1 MGCLFQCGYPKVQHL
16 LDGSTYLRPGT
27 YYRKYGTHNHIKN
40 VSKKKATTKH
50 LLTYINKSLTTNC
63 NKVAVQTKN
72 LIDENLIL
80 FCENNKLVDD
90 EMPAPLPG
98 MSDPLNKD
106 TNKIS
111 HIILM
116 ILRKTFCDINGKVE
130 NLKSLTDNKYTIKM
144 VYQNFKEK
152 MLLIICEL

>member
-1 MGCLFQCGYPKVQHL
+1 M
-16 LDGSTYLRPGT
+16 
-27 YYRKYGTHNHIKN
+27 
-40 VSKKKATTKH
+40 
-50 LLTYINKSLTTNC
+50 TTNC

-116 ILRKTFCDINGKVE
+116 ILRKIFCDINGKVE

-152 MLLIICEL
+152 MLLIICELWLFERRGGLYKKKKIQLKQKL

>member
-1 MGCLFQCGYPKVQHL
+1 MECLFQCGYPKVQHL
-16 LDGSTYLRPGT
+16 LEGE
-27 YYRKYGTHNHIKN
+27 
-40 VSKKKATTKH
+40 H
-50 LLTYINKSLTTNC
+50 LLTYINKSLATNC
-63 NKVAVQTKN
+63 NKVAIQTKTV
-72 LIDENLIL
+72 LL
-80 FCENNKLVDD
+80 CENNKLVDD
-90 EMPAPLPG
+90 EMRAPLSG

-116 ILRKTFCDINGKVE
+116 ILRKIFCDINGKVE

-152 MLLIICEL
+152 MLLIICELWLFERRGGLYKKKKIQLKQKL